1 MVRKCLFEADLMDQT
16 SIGFPLFGTGGLR
29 YPQRETGAAMLE
41 AIYEYSLQAIES
53 GIHKVTIV
61 APPEDIKVSF
71 VMILC

>member
-41 AIYEYSLQAIES
+41 VIYEYSLQAIQS

-61 APPEDIKVSF
+61 GLPDDVKVSL
-71 VMILC
+71 VTILC